1 MIIEGQVSIFTPK
14 PLEKV
19 FRKEDLSKFV
29 KKHKENIVWDRNSR
43 YILEIVDK
51 FDTQLAK

>member
-1 MIIEGQVSIFTPK
+1 MIIEGEVTIFTPK

-19 FRKEDLSKFV
+19 FKKEDLSRFV
-29 KKHKENIVWDRNSR
+29 KKHKENIVWDRNSK

-51 FDTQLAK
+51 FDS